1 MAERSAH
8 LVERVAAQLR
18 GDAGLAAPDPTAD
31 ATPLPSRLAT
41 VAAAAQQATARL
53 AQPAGGDPPGGE
65 AARGEMG
72 RGEIGQAGP
81 ANARAPQPEPG
92 FPDDEAGGE
101 AEIPDGAVLDMA
113 TLKRA
118 GLALAGMRSRTTE
131 EYRITVGRILRSLHA
146 TTRGAP
152 GMANLVMVTSARPGE
167 GKSFSAL
174 NLGASIAQNGLADV
188 LLVDVDG
195 KPRSMTTLLG
205 LRERQGLLDLVG
217 GSPLRPQDLVVRTAI
232 EGFSVLPLG
241 LNRSATAEGGVSRAV
256 LAAIDRVRRRF
267 PHHLVLLD
275 TAPCLSTS
283 DPSTLAPVVDQ
294 TIVVVEA
301 GRTQRSELGA
311 ALELVRACSNVI
323 LVLNKVRLTHRHSFG
338 SYYYFGYPS

>member
-1 MAERSAH
+1 MAERTTH

-18 GDAGLAAPDPTAD
+18 GNAGLAAPDPTVD
-31 ATPLPSRLAT
+31 ATPLPTRAAT
-41 VAAAAQQATARL
+41 AVAAAGAIVRPGDGVER
-53 AQPAGGDPPGGE
+53 PAAAPEAYASAAFAGD
-65 AARGEMG
+65 AD
-72 RGEIGQAGP
+72 P
-81 ANARAPQPEPG
+81 AET
-92 FPDDEAGGE
+92 D
-101 AEIPDGAVLDMA
+101 IPDSAVLDMA

-131 EYRITVGRILRSLHA
+131 EYRITVGRILRSLHGS
-146 TTRGAP
+146 TRGTP
-152 GMANLVMVTSARPGE
+152 GMASLVMVTSARPGE

-217 GSPLRPQDLVVRTAI
+217 GSALRPQDLVVRTAI

-267 PHHLVLLD
+267 PHHIVLLD

-311 ALELVRACSNVI
+311 ALELVRACPNVI
-323 LVLNKVRLTHRHSFG
+323 LVLNKVRLSHRHSFG